1 MHRAVRLLLAAI
13 ALRCELVIPL
23 AVLSGEES
31 ELGAVAE
38 PIGQPDGTMLP
49 LVEEATDVGRAAGFG
64 DRLLF
69 TQPRFWRPVP
79 EPLAGPI
86 RTRPAA
92 SPYTPASPNT
102 PASPSAPPRAPW
114 PAGLGEIDRMIATLV
129 GDGLNHS
136 RIATS
141 INRAPQ
147 TVSYHLRKMFG
158 TLSALSRSELA
169 GTVGQR
175 PWEAP

>member
-1 MHRAVRLLLAAI
+1 MVRLLLAALS
-13 ALRCELVIPL
+13 LRCELFIPL
-23 AVLSGEES
+23 AVLSGEEF

-38 PIGQPDGTMLP
+38 PFGQPDGTMLP
-49 LVEEATDVGRAAGFG
+49 LVEEATDVGRVVGFG

-69 TQPRFWRPVP
+69 TQPRFCRPVP
-79 EPLAGPI
+79 ESLAGPI

-92 SPYTPASPNT
+92 SPYIPASPYT
-102 PASPSAPPRAPW
+102 RPRAPG
-114 PAGLGEIDRMIATLV
+114 PAGQGEIDRMIATLV

-175 PWEAP
+175 AWEAP